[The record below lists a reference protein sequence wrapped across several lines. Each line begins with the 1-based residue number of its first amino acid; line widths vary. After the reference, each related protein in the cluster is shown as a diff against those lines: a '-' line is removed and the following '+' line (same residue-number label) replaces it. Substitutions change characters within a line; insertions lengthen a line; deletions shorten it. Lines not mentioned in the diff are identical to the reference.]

1 MADNFGSVLLNA
13 LAGGVDSYQQNK
25 ESNRQNQNQ
34 TAFKLLDL
42 KMKMDEQH
50 RAQQQFLTQQALA
63 QQIQQANQVAMQDAQ
78 VQLQTNQAK
87 LKDLLELQSMTP
99 DQRAAKAAEYKA
111 QEEAK
116 LLAVRN
122 AASIELARAYQS
134 MGLNKQ
140 FNTPS
145 NGSGG
150 GQLLTPDDLVKRTQG
165 KQSALL
171 GRYQGE
177 IDNAMSGAPE
187 EQARATYIPKINEI
201 LSAEWFAA
209 NMAHPAESLGFP
221 KELVGN
227 SAKIGDGETTT
238 TTTQTQPQP
247 TMTRAILED
256 AVKNKKLKK
265 TDPQYIKWD
274 KYFRARNQ

>member
-63 QQIQQANQVAMQDAQ
+63 QQAQQANQVAMQDAQ

-122 AASIELARAYQS
+122 AASIELAKAYQS

-150 GQLLTPDDLVKRTQG
+150 GQVLFTPDDLAKMADRKRSIL
-165 KQSALL
+165 QST
-171 GRYQGE
+171 YQGQ
-177 IDNAMSGAPE
+177 IDNALSGAPE
-187 EQARATYIPKINEI
+187 DQARATYQPKIDEV
-201 LSAEWFAA
+201 LTPTWMQA
-209 NMAHPAESLGFP
+209 NLANPTDSLGVP
-221 KELVGN
+221 PAMLS
-227 SAKIGDGETTT
+227 SAATTAP
-238 TTTQTQPQP
+238 TQTQQQP
-247 TMTRAILED
+247 AMTRAILED
-256 AVKNKKLKK
+256 AVKNNKLKK

-274 KYFRARNQ
+274 KYFKARNQ